1 MLQLSLLEMKTA
13 EGALE
18 AGVAIGIFLQPLRP
32 EWCANTI
39 VVDAREDEGVQLV
52 YSESSNK

>member
-1 MLQLSLLEMKTA
+1 MKTA

-32 EWCANTI
+32 ERCANTI